1 MSCKMNI
8 HIITVGRI
16 KEKFLTMAIDEYS
29 KRLKGYC
36 KLEIIE
42 VKDEKTPDN
51 ASEAEKQKI
60 LETEG
65 ARILKHLKS
74 GSVIAT
80 LEIEGKQLTSPEFSQ
95 KIDAFALS
103 GKSDITFIIGGSLGL
118 MPEIKARP
126 DWSLSFSKM
135 TFPHQLFR
143 VMLLEQIYRAFK
155 ISKNE
160 PYHK

>member
-1 MSCKMNI
+1 MNI
-8 HIITVGRI
+8 RIVTVGRI

-29 KRLKGYC
+29 KRLKAFC
-36 KLEIIE
+36 KLEITE
-42 VKDEKTPDN
+42 VKDERTPDG
-51 ASEAEKQKI
+51 ASPAENQ
-60 LETEG
+60 
-65 ARILKHLKS
+65 RILAAEGDRIAKYIRP
-74 GSVIAT
+74 GSVVVT
-80 LEIEGKQLTSPEFSQ
+80 LDIQGEQLTSPQFS
-95 KIDAFALS
+95 KKLEAYALA

-118 MPEIKARP
+118 APEIKSRAQ
-126 DWSLSFSKM
+126 WSLSFSKM